1 MRGKTETII
10 SLSNIPDYDGEPYV
24 VINDNEPS
32 FDKNEITTKSFETY
46 STLDGLGRCG
56 TVEAAVGE
64 GVSFHVYCY
73 NVQPGVEIDYSTGDS
88 RLSTEGENGQK

>member
-1 MRGKTETII
+1 MQA
-10 SLSNIPDYDGEPYV
+10 
-24 VINDNEPS
+24 
-32 FDKNEITTKSFETY
+32 Y
-46 STLDGLGRCG
+46 S
-56 TVEAAVGE
+56 VEDSGG